1 MICIYKITSPIGKI
15 YVGQTINYQRRL
27 SDYKRIERIV
37 SQKRLFNSFN
47 KYGVDKHIFEVIE
60 ECCEGQLNN
69 LERYWQD
76 FYNVLGRKGLNC
88 KLTSTN
94 DKTGYLSEQT
104 KKLLSEKARQRVFT
118 SEDRK
123 RMSEGQKG
131 KKRSKL
137 AIDKISKKVEC
148 HSLKDNSIKK
158 YRSISEASRDTGVNK
173 SSISLCC
180 NGKISKTKGYVFY
193 FLTTESV

>member
-1 MICIYKITSPIGKI
+1 MIKL
-15 YVGQTINYQRRL
+15 V
-27 SDYKRIERIV
+27 
-37 SQKRLFNSFN
+37 
-47 KYGVDKHIFEVIE
+47 IF
-60 ECCEGQLNN
+60 QSK
-69 LERYWQD
+69 Q
-76 FYNVLGRKGLNC
+76 
-88 KLTSTN
+88 
-94 DKTGYLSEQT
+94 
-104 KKLLSEKARQRVFT
+104 KKLLSEKARRRVFT

-131 KKRSKL
+131 KKKSKL